1 MYVVKVFC
9 SWCVIWILVLCMGK
23 KLCRIP
29 GINFFVLY
37 PFATSDGFNLSSHK
51 PTWSMRYKWGTQ
63 FLIIYTFHN
72 QRCCL
77 HFLYAPTLVFVCY
90 KTAIQPHKTLV
101 SPKPFYEHRG
111 LSSII
116 QVTIALLHL
125 GFGLYFSLTLFL
137 GLLSL
142 NFKCKFSAKKIL
154 FGQMHFIVFLITSCI
169 WKDISTNI
177 E

>member
-1 MYVVKVFC
+1 MKHALSEARNFESYIPFTTNAVAYIFYTRQHFC
-9 SWCVIWILVLCMGK
+9 
-23 KLCRIP
+23 
-29 GINFFVLY
+29 Y
-37 PFATSDGFNLSSHK
+37 
-51 PTWSMRYKWGTQ
+51 
-63 FLIIYTFHN
+63 
-72 QRCCL
+72 
-77 HFLYAPTLVFVCY
+77 CY
-90 KTAIQPHKTLV
+90 KTAIQLHKTLV

-142 NFKCKFSAKKIL
+142 NFKCKFSAKKML